1 MEATAEKE
9 LKPQGDLVFA
19 LDIGTRTVVGIV
31 GEYIDDKF
39 YLQDY
44 VSVPHTK
51 RAMVDG
57 QVEDIK
63 QVAKIVA
70 QAKATLE
77 ERNGVQ
83 LSKVS
88 IAAAGRALKTV
99 QVQMEFDVSDRD
111 GLTEDIVKSMEVE
124 TIQKAQSML
133 DASNT
138 GRTLFYC
145 VGHSIIS
152 YKLDDYKIISLEG
165 HKGDK
170 VTIDL
175 VAAFLPS
182 IVVEG
187 LYSVMDLNGLEV
199 TSLTLEPIAAMNV
212 IVPPEIRL
220 INIALI
226 DIGAGTSD
234 IAIAKNGSVVAY
246 AMATTAGDE
255 ITEEIIRTYLVDF
268 NTAEMIKQ
276 NCSNGEEEIEY
287 RDILGNPHKA
297 KGEDVAKMLT
307 PAVETLAD
315 TICGAIKEAN
325 GASPA
330 AVFLVGGGSLIEG
343 LTPLVAEKLGID
355 ETRVAI
361 GGGDFLKNVDE
372 CGAKLGAEY
381 VTPLGIA
388 VTSMLDQGYDFSV
401 ITVND
406 SKVRVFDTKQ
416 LSVYEALTIAG
427 YKSHEIMGRSG
438 RNLTYTLNGARRT
451 IKGGAMT
458 PAEVFVNER
467 PASIMT
473 KVTQG
478 DRIRISPAMSGFNAS
493 ATLSDVVGYDRFN
506 SGVVEFGG
514 DKYAIGMKA
523 IVNGEKKDPDYQ
535 IQPLDSIETSGI
547 VTFGDLLRIVEG
559 GTDGVE
565 YRVGEDPIT
574 EDYVL
579 ENGDVIRMYDSYG
592 NIIGDDIEVPEK
604 PAPAPAPEPENNGP
618 VVAIRVADLEA
629 AQNENNGENAEESA
643 ENTEEDADGET
654 ADAANTDK
662 TAEPAEEAPVKP
674 IKSAIPFNGGGIH
687 VEINGDEVILPPR
700 NGDYILL
707 DLLNSIN
714 IDPAV
719 PNSEIILE
727 INGAPA
733 NFSSYISNGDKAVIK
748 VQERQERKIAK

>member
-1 MEATAEKE
+1 MSTKNAAPE
-9 LKPQGDLVFA
+9 LKEQGDLVFA
-19 LDIGTRTVVGIV
+19 LDIGTRTVVGVI

-44 VSVPHTK
+44 ISVPHTK

-63 QVAKIVA
+63 QVAKIVS
-70 QAKATLE
+70 QVKSKLE
-77 ERNGVQ
+77 EKNGVH
-83 LSKVS
+83 LTKVS
-88 IAAAGRALKTV
+88 IAAAGRALKTK
-99 QVQMEFDVSDRD
+99 QVSMEFDISDREA
-111 GLTEDIVKSMEVE
+111 LTEDMVKSMEIE
-124 TIQKAQSML
+124 TIQKAQAEL
-133 DASNT
+133 DSSNT
-138 GRTLFYC
+138 GRTIFYC

-152 YKLDDYKIISLEG
+152 YLLDDYKIISLEG
-165 HKGDK
+165 HKGEK
-170 VTIDL
+170 ATIDL
-175 VAAFLPS
+175 VAAFLPN

-255 ITEEIIRTYLVDF
+255 ITEEIIRQYLVDF

-276 NCSNGEEEIEY
+276 SCSNGEKEIEY
-287 RDILGNPHKA
+287 RDILGNTHKA
-297 KGEDVAKMLT
+297 PAEDIMEMLT
-307 PAVETLAD
+307 PAVDTLAE
-315 TICGAIKEAN
+315 TICSSIIEAN
-325 GASPA
+325 GSSPA

-372 CGAKLGAEY
+372 CGVKLGAEY

-388 VTSMLDQGYDFSV
+388 VTSMLNQGYDFSV

-438 RNLTYTLNGARRT
+438 RNLSYTLNGVRKT

-458 PAEVFVNER
+458 PAELFVNER

-478 DRIRISPAMSGFNAS
+478 DRIRIVPATSGQNAV
-493 ATLSDVVGYDRFN
+493 AKLSDVLGYERFN
-506 SGVVEFGG
+506 SGTVKFGG
-514 DKYAIGMKA
+514 ETFSIGLKA
-523 IVNGEKKDPDYQ
+523 TVNGETKEPDYQ

-547 VTFGDLLRIVEG
+547 VTFGDLLRVIDAGSE
-559 GTDGVE
+559 GVE
-565 YRVGEDPIT
+565 YRVGENVID
-574 EDYVL
+574 ENYVL
-579 ENGDVIRMYDSYG
+579 GNGDEIYAYDSYG
-592 NIIGDDIEVPEK
+592 NIIGSEIEEPAAAPETAAVQ
-604 PAPAPAPEPENNGP
+604 PAPVQSAAPVQQTVQAAPD
-618 VVAIRVADLEA
+618 V
-629 AQNENNGENAEESA
+629 Q
-643 ENTEEDADGET
+643 
-654 ADAANTDK
+654 
-662 TAEPAEEAPVKP
+662 EAPVQP
-674 IKSAIPFNGGGIH
+674 AAPSANAIPFNGRGIN
-687 VEINGDEVILPPR
+687 VEINGEPVTLAPR

-719 PNSEIILE
+719 PNSEIVLE

-733 NFSSYISNGDKAVIK
+733 NFSSYISDGDRAVIK
-748 VQERQERKIAK
+748 VQERTGS

>member
-1 MEATAEKE
+1 MSTGKTAAKE

-19 LDIGTRTVVGIV
+19 LDIGTRTVVGIL

-63 QVAKIVA
+63 QVAKIVT
-70 QAKATLE
+70 QAKNILE
-77 ERNGVQ
+77 EKNGIK
-83 LSKVS
+83 LTKVS
-88 IAAAGRALKTV
+88 IAAAGRALKTRRMT
-99 QVQMEFDVSDRD
+99 MEFDISDRD
-111 GLTEDIVKSMEVE
+111 ALTEDMVKSMEVE
-124 TIQKAQSML
+124 TIQKAQAEL
-133 DASNT
+133 DAGST

-152 YKLDDYKIISLEG
+152 YMLDDYKILSLEG

-170 VTIDL
+170 VTIEL

-187 LYSVMDLNGLEV
+187 LYSVMDLNELEV

-268 NTAEMIKQ
+268 NTAEEIKQ
-276 NCSNGEEEIEY
+276 SCSNGEAEIEY
-287 RDILGNPHKA
+287 KDILGNTHKVLA
-297 KGEDVAKMLT
+297 EELSEMLS
-307 PAVETLAD
+307 PAVDTLAG
-315 TICGAIKEAN
+315 TICDAILEAN
-325 GASPA
+325 GGDSPA

-388 VTSMLDQGYDFSV
+388 VTSMLNQGYDFSV

-427 YKSHEIMGRSG
+427 YKSGEIMGRSG
-438 RNLTYTLNGARRT
+438 RSLSYTLNGTRHT
-451 IKGGAMT
+451 IKGEAMV
-458 PAEVFVNER
+458 PAELFVNER

-478 DRIRISPAMSGFNAS
+478 DRIRINPAMSGKNA
-493 ATLSDVVGYDRFN
+493 AAKLSDILGYERFN
-506 SGVVEFGG
+506 EGTVTFGG
-514 DKYAIGMKA
+514 ETYSIGLKA
-523 IVNGEKKDPDYQ
+523 TVNGESKDPDYS

-547 VTFGDLLRIVEG
+547 VTFGDLMRVMDAGSE
-559 GTDGVE
+559 GVE
-565 YRVGEDPIT
+565 YRVGDTSISD
-574 EDYVL
+574 DYVL
-579 ENGDVIRMYDSYG
+579 NDGDVIDAFDSYG
-592 NIIGDDIEVPEK
+592 NMIGMSDMPETAS
-604 PAPAPAPEPENNGP
+604 APAPVRPAE
-618 VVAIRVADLEA
+618 IRQEASAAVGSAQPAEVQPA
-629 AQNENNGENAEESA
+629 AQ
-643 ENTEEDADGET
+643 
-654 ADAANTDK
+654 AA
-662 TAEPAEEAPVKP
+662 AAAPVSETKN
-674 IKSAIPFNGGGIH
+674 AIPFNGAGMT
-687 VEINGDEVILPPR
+687 VEINGEMVTLPPR

-719 PNSEIILE
+719 PNSEIVLE
-727 INGAPA
+727 INGRPA
-733 NFSSYISNGDKAVIK
+733 NFSSYITNGDRAVIK
-748 VQERQERKIAK
+748 VQERTGS

>member
-1 MEATAEKE
+1 MSTKDAATEI
-9 LKPQGDLVFA
+9 KPQGDLVFA
-19 LDIGTRTVVGIV
+19 LDIGTRTVVGVI

-44 VSVPHTK
+44 VSIPHTK

-63 QVAKIVA
+63 QVAKIVS
-70 QAKATLE
+70 QVKAKLE
-77 ERNGVQ
+77 ENNHVE
-83 LSKVS
+83 LTKVS
-88 IAAAGRALKTV
+88 IAAAGRALKTK
-99 QVQMEFDVSDRD
+99 QITMEFDISDREA
-111 GLTEDIVKSMEVE
+111 LTEDMVKSMEIE
-124 TIQKAQSML
+124 TIQKAQAEL
-133 DASNT
+133 DATNT
-138 GRTLFYC
+138 GRTIFYC

-152 YKLDDYKIISLEG
+152 YKLDDYKILSLEG

-170 VTIDL
+170 VSIEL
-175 VAAFLPS
+175 VAAFLPN

-276 NCSNGEEEIEY
+276 SVSNGEKQVEY
-287 RDILGNPHKA
+287 RDILGNAHTA
-297 KGEDVAKMLT
+297 AAEDISNMLT
-307 PAVETLAD
+307 PAVDTLAE
-315 TICGAIKEAN
+315 TICDAIKEAN
-325 GASPA
+325 GGSPS

-343 LTPLVAEKLGID
+343 LTSLVAEKLGID

-381 VTPLGIA
+381 VTPIGIA
-388 VTSMLDQGYDFSV
+388 VTSMLNQGYDFSV

-438 RNLTYTLNGARRT
+438 RSLSYTLNGVRKT
-451 IKGGAMT
+451 IKGGSMT

-478 DRIRISPAMSGFNAS
+478 DRIRINPAMSGQNAT
-493 ATLSDVVGYDRFN
+493 AKLSDVLGYERFN
-506 SGVVEFGG
+506 DGSVTFGG
-514 DKYAIGMKA
+514 ETYSIGLKA
-523 IVNGEKKDPDYQ
+523 TVNGEQKEPDYQ
-535 IQPLDSIETSGI
+535 IQPLDSIETSGV
-547 VTFGDLLRIVEG
+547 VTFGDLLRVMDAGLE
-559 GTDGVE
+559 GVE
-565 YRVGEDPIT
+565 YRVGDNVIDEN
-574 EDYVL
+574 YVL
-579 ENGDVIRMYDSYG
+579 SGGDVINAYDSYG
-592 NIIGDDIEVPEK
+592 NIIGTADVPEPAPMKINAPAASVTPVTSAEPTDDKK
-604 PAPAPAPEPENNGP
+604 PAEPVSPN
-618 VVAIRVADLEA
+618 
-629 AQNENNGENAEESA
+629 
-643 ENTEEDADGET
+643 
-654 ADAANTDK
+654 
-662 TAEPAEEAPVKP
+662 
-674 IKSAIPFNGGGIH
+674 AIPFNGGIN
-687 VEINGDEVILPPR
+687 VEINGERVTLPPR

-719 PNSEIILE
+719 PNSEIVLE
-727 INGAPA
+727 INGSPA
-733 NFSSYISNGDKAVIK
+733 NFSSYISDGDRAVIK
-748 VQERQERKIAK
+748 VQERTGS

>member
-19 LDIGTRTVVGIV
+19 LDIGTRTVVGVV

-70 QAKATLE
+70 QAKGILE

-83 LSKVS
+83 LTKVS

-165 HKGDK
+165 HKGDR

-187 LYSVMDLNGLEV
+187 LYSVMDINGLEV

-268 NTAEMIKQ
+268 NTAERIKQ
-276 NCSNGEEEIEY
+276 SCSNGDEEIEY

-297 KGEDVAKMLT
+297 KGSDVSKMLT
-307 PAVETLAD
+307 PAVESLAD
-315 TICGAIKEAN
+315 TICNAITEAN

-388 VTSMLDQGYDFSV
+388 VTSMLEQGYDFSV

-478 DRIRISPAMSGFNAS
+478 DRIRISPAMSGYNAT

-514 DKYAIGMKA
+514 DKYAIGMRA
-523 IVNGEKKDPDYQ
+523 VVNGEKKDPDYQ

-592 NIIGDDIEVPEK
+592 NIIGENIEVPEK

-719 PNSEIILE
+719 PNSEIVLE

>member
-1 MEATAEKE
+1 MSTKNAAPEFKE
-9 LKPQGDLVFA
+9 QGDLVFA
-19 LDIGTRTVVGIV
+19 LDIGTRTVVGVI

-44 VSVPHTK
+44 LSVPHTK

-63 QVAKIVA
+63 QVAKIVS
-70 QAKATLE
+70 QVKSKLE
-77 ERNGVQ
+77 EKNGVH
-83 LSKVS
+83 LTKVS
-88 IAAAGRALKTV
+88 IAAAGRALKTK
-99 QVQMEFDVSDRD
+99 QVSMEFDISDREA
-111 GLTEDIVKSMEVE
+111 LTEDMVKSMEIE
-124 TIQKAQSML
+124 TIQKAQAEL
-133 DASNT
+133 DSTNT
-138 GRTLFYC
+138 GRTIFYC

-152 YKLDDYKIISLEG
+152 YLLDDYKIISLEG
-165 HKGDK
+165 HKGEK
-170 VTIDL
+170 ATIEL
-175 VAAFLPS
+175 VAAFLPN

-255 ITEEIIRTYLVDF
+255 ITEEIIRQYLVDF

-276 NCSNGEEEIEY
+276 SCSNGDSEVEY
-287 RDILGNPHKA
+287 RDILGNAHKVPA
-297 KGEDVAKMLT
+297 EDIQEMLT
-307 PAVETLAD
+307 PAVETLAE
-315 TICGAIKEAN
+315 TICDAIIEAN
-325 GASPA
+325 GTSPS

-388 VTSMLDQGYDFSV
+388 VTSMLNQGYDFSV

-438 RNLTYTLNGARRT
+438 RNLSYTLNGVRKT

-458 PAEVFVNER
+458 PAELFVNER

-478 DRIRISPAMSGFNAS
+478 DRIRIVPATSGQNAS
-493 ATLSDVVGYDRFN
+493 AKLSDVLGYERFN
-506 SGVVEFGG
+506 SGNVTFGG
-514 DKYAIGMKA
+514 DTFAIGLKA
-523 IVNGEKKDPDYQ
+523 TVNGETREPDYQ

-547 VTFGDLLRIVEG
+547 VTFGDLLRVIDAGSE
-559 GTDGVE
+559 GVE
-565 YRVGEDPIT
+565 YRVGDNIIDENYI
-574 EDYVL
+574 L
-579 ENGDVIRMYDSYG
+579 GNGDDISAYDSYG
-592 NIIGDDIEVPEK
+592 NIIGLADE
-604 PAPAPAPEPENNGP
+604 APAP
-618 VVAIRVADLEA
+618 V
-629 AQNENNGENAEESA
+629 QQ
-643 ENTEEDADGET
+643 T
-654 ADAANTDK
+654 
-662 TAEPAEEAPVKP
+662 APVQQAAP
-674 IKSAIPFNGGGIH
+674 VQPSAPVQQAAPAVQESPVQPAAPSANAIPFNGRGIN
-687 VEINGDEVILPPR
+687 VEINGEPVTLAPR

-719 PNSEIILE
+719 PNSEIVLE

-733 NFSSYISNGDKAVIK
+733 NFSSYISDGDRAVIK
-748 VQERQERKIAK
+748 VQERTGS

>member
-1 MEATAEKE
+1 MSTNNSE

-19 LDIGTRTVVGIV
+19 LDIGTRTVVGVV

-44 VSVPHTK
+44 ISVPHTK

-63 QVAKIVA
+63 QVAKIVS
-70 QAKATLE
+70 QVKTQLE
-77 ERNGVQ
+77 EKNGVQ
-83 LSKVS
+83 LTKVS
-88 IAAAGRALKTV
+88 IAAAGRALKTK
-99 QVQMEFDVSDRD
+99 QVTMEFDISDREA
-111 GLTEDIVKSMEVE
+111 LTEDMVKSMEIE
-124 TIQKAQSML
+124 TIQKAQAEL
-133 DASNT
+133 DSTTT
-138 GRTLFYC
+138 GRTIFYC

-165 HKGDK
+165 HKGEK
-170 VTIDL
+170 VEIEL
-175 VAAFLPS
+175 VAAFLPN

-255 ITEEIIRTYLVDF
+255 ITEEIIRSYLVDF
-268 NTAEMIKQ
+268 NTAEIIKQ
-276 NCSNGEEEIEY
+276 SCSNGEKQVEY
-287 RDILGNPHKA
+287 RDILGNSHTVST
-297 KGEDVAKMLT
+297 EDITKMLS
-307 PAVETLAD
+307 PAVDTLAE
-315 TICGAIKEAN
+315 TICNAIKEAN
-325 GASPA
+325 GDSPS

-343 LTPLVAEKLGID
+343 LTSLVAEKLGID

-381 VTPLGIA
+381 VTPIGIA
-388 VTSMLDQGYDFSV
+388 VTSMLNQGYDFSV

-427 YKSHEIMGRSG
+427 YKSNEIMGRSG
-438 RNLTYTLNGARRT
+438 RSLSYTLNGVRKT

-478 DRIRISPAMSGFNAS
+478 DRIRITPAMSGQNAS
-493 ATLSDVVGYDRFN
+493 AQLSDVLGYERFAD
-506 SGVVEFGG
+506 GTVTFGG
-514 DKYAIGMKA
+514 ETFAIGLKA
-523 IVNGEKKDPDYQ
+523 TVNGEKKDPDYR

-547 VTFGDLLRIVEG
+547 VTFGDLLRVMDAGSE
-559 GTDGVE
+559 GVE
-565 YRVGEDPIT
+565 YRVGDNVIDEN
-574 EDYVL
+574 YVL
-579 ENGDVIRMYDSYG
+579 CDGDVISAYDSYG
-592 NIIGDDIEVPEK
+592 NIIGNDIPVPQ
-604 PAPAPAPEPENNGP
+604 PAMQLAPAAPQ
-618 VVAIRVADLEA
+618 A
-629 AQNENNGENAEESA
+629 AAE
-643 ENTEEDADGET
+643 
-654 ADAANTDK
+654 
-662 TAEPAEEAPVKP
+662 EEAPAAVSGNEP
-674 IKSAIPFNGGGIH
+674 VAPNAIPFNGRGIN
-687 VEINGDEVILPPR
+687 VEINGEHVTLAPR

-733 NFSSYISNGDKAVIK
+733 NFSSYISDGDRAVIK
-748 VQERQERKIAK
+748 VQERTGS

>member
-1 MEATAEKE
+1 MSTKNAAPEFKE
-9 LKPQGDLVFA
+9 QGDLVFA
-19 LDIGTRTVVGIV
+19 LDIGTRTVVGVI

-44 VSVPHTK
+44 LSVPHTK

-63 QVAKIVA
+63 QVAKIVS
-70 QAKATLE
+70 QVKSKLE
-77 ERNGVQ
+77 EKNGVH
-83 LSKVS
+83 LTKVS
-88 IAAAGRALKTV
+88 IAAAGRALKTK
-99 QVQMEFDVSDRD
+99 QVSMEFDISDREA
-111 GLTEDIVKSMEVE
+111 LTEDMVKSMEIE
-124 TIQKAQSML
+124 TIQNAQAEL
-133 DASNT
+133 DSTNT
-138 GRTLFYC
+138 GRTIFYC

-152 YKLDDYKIISLEG
+152 YLLDDYKIISLEG
-165 HKGDK
+165 HKGEK
-170 VTIDL
+170 ATIEL
-175 VAAFLPS
+175 VAAFLPN

-255 ITEEIIRTYLVDF
+255 ITEEIIRQYLVDF

-276 NCSNGEEEIEY
+276 SCSNGDSEVEY
-287 RDILGNPHKA
+287 RDILGNAHKVPA
-297 KGEDVAKMLT
+297 EDIQEMLT
-307 PAVETLAD
+307 PAVETLAE
-315 TICGAIKEAN
+315 TICDAIIEAN
-325 GASPA
+325 GTSPS

-388 VTSMLDQGYDFSV
+388 VTSMLNQGYDFSV

-438 RNLTYTLNGARRT
+438 RNLSYTLNGVRKT

-458 PAEVFVNER
+458 PAELFVNER

-478 DRIRISPAMSGFNAS
+478 DRIRIVPATSGQNAS
-493 ATLSDVVGYDRFN
+493 AKLSDVLGYERFN
-506 SGVVEFGG
+506 SGTVTFGG
-514 DKYAIGMKA
+514 DTFAIGLKA
-523 IVNGEKKDPDYQ
+523 TVNGETREPDYQ

-547 VTFGDLLRIVEG
+547 VTFGDLLRVIDAGSE
-559 GTDGVE
+559 GVE
-565 YRVGEDPIT
+565 YRVGDNIIDENYI
-574 EDYVL
+574 L
-579 ENGDVIRMYDSYG
+579 GNGDDISAYDSYG
-592 NIIGDDIEVPEK
+592 NIIGLADE
-604 PAPAPAPEPENNGP
+604 APAP
-618 VVAIRVADLEA
+618 V
-629 AQNENNGENAEESA
+629 QQ
-643 ENTEEDADGET
+643 T
-654 ADAANTDK
+654 
-662 TAEPAEEAPVKP
+662 APVQQAAP
-674 IKSAIPFNGGGIH
+674 VQPSAPVQQAAPAVQESPVQPAAPSANAIPFNGRGIN
-687 VEINGDEVILPPR
+687 VEINGEPVTLAPR

-719 PNSEIILE
+719 PNSEIVLE

-733 NFSSYISNGDKAVIK
+733 NFSSYISDGDRAVIK
-748 VQERQERKIAK
+748 VQERTGS

>member
-1 MEATAEKE
+1 MSTKNAAPE

-19 LDIGTRTVVGIV
+19 LDIGTRTVVGVI
-31 GEYIDDKF
+31 GEYVDDKF

-44 VSVPHTK
+44 ISVPHTK

-63 QVAKIVA
+63 QVAKIVS
-70 QAKATLE
+70 QVKSQLE
-77 ERNGVQ
+77 EKNGVK
-83 LSKVS
+83 LTKVS
-88 IAAAGRALKTV
+88 IAAAGRALKTR
-99 QVQMEFDVSDRD
+99 QTAMEFDISDREA
-111 GLTEDIVKSMEVE
+111 LTEDMVKSMEIE
-124 TIQKAQSML
+124 TIQKAQAEL
-133 DASNT
+133 DSTNT
-138 GRTLFYC
+138 GRTIFYC

-152 YKLDDYKIISLEG
+152 YLLDDYKILSLEG
-165 HKGDK
+165 HKGEK
-170 VTIDL
+170 ATIEL
-175 VAAFLPS
+175 VAAFLPN

-187 LYSVMDLNGLEV
+187 LYSVMDLNELEV

-255 ITEEIIRTYLVDF
+255 ITEEIIRQYLVDF

-276 NCSNGEEEIEY
+276 RVSTGDKEVEY
-287 RDILGNPHKA
+287 RDILGNSHKVPA
-297 KGEDVAKMLT
+297 EEITEMLS
-307 PAVETLAD
+307 PAVETLAE
-315 TICGAIKEAN
+315 TICNAIIEAN
-325 GASPA
+325 GASPS

-372 CGAKLGAEY
+372 CGAKLGAEF

-388 VTSMLDQGYDFSV
+388 VTSMLNQGYDFSV

-427 YKSHEIMGRSG
+427 YKSNEIMGRSG
-438 RNLTYTLNGARRT
+438 RNLSYTLNGVRKT

-478 DRIRISPAMSGFNAS
+478 DRIRITPAMSGQNAS
-493 ATLSDVVGYDRFN
+493 AKLSDVLGYERFN
-506 SGVVEFGG
+506 DGNVTFGG
-514 DKYAIGMKA
+514 DKFAIGLKA
-523 IVNGEKKDPDYQ
+523 TVNGEKKDPDYQ

-547 VTFGDLLRIVEG
+547 VTFGDLLRIMDAGYE
-559 GTDGVE
+559 GVE
-565 YRVGEDPIT
+565 YRVGENVID
-574 EDYVL
+574 ENYVL
-579 ENGDVIRMYDSYG
+579 SDGDDIKTYDSYG
-592 NIIGDDIEVPEK
+592 NIIGTTDVPE
-604 PAPAPAPEPENNGP
+604 PAPAAAPAAPSVQP
-618 VVAIRVADLEA
+618 A
-629 AQNENNGENAEESA
+629 ASA
-643 ENTEEDADGET
+643 EASAETDAE
-654 ADAANTDK
+654 ASSAPSAN
-662 TAEPAEEAPVKP
+662 
-674 IKSAIPFNGGGIH
+674 AIPFNGRGGIN
-687 VEINGDEVILPPR
+687 VEINGEPVTLAPR

-719 PNSEIILE
+719 PNSEIVLE

-733 NFSSYISNGDKAVIK
+733 NFSSYISDGDRAVIK
-748 VQERQERKIAK
+748 VQERTGS

>member
-1 MEATAEKE
+1 MSTKDAATEI
-9 LKPQGDLVFA
+9 KPQGDLVFA
-19 LDIGTRTVVGIV
+19 LDIGTRTVVGVI

-44 VSVPHTK
+44 VSIPHTK

-63 QVAKIVA
+63 QVAKIVS
-70 QAKATLE
+70 QVKAKLE
-77 ERNGVQ
+77 ENNHVE
-83 LSKVS
+83 LTKVS
-88 IAAAGRALKTV
+88 IAAAGRALKTK
-99 QVQMEFDVSDRD
+99 QITMEFDISDREA
-111 GLTEDIVKSMEVE
+111 LTEDMVKSMEIE
-124 TIQKAQSML
+124 TIQKAQAEL
-133 DASNT
+133 DATNT
-138 GRTLFYC
+138 GRTIFYC

-152 YKLDDYKIISLEG
+152 YKLDDYKILSLEG

-170 VTIDL
+170 VSIEL
-175 VAAFLPS
+175 VAAFLPN

-276 NCSNGEEEIEY
+276 SVSNGEKQVEY
-287 RDILGNPHKA
+287 RDILGNAHTA
-297 KGEDVAKMLT
+297 AAEDISNMLT
-307 PAVETLAD
+307 PAVDTLAE
-315 TICGAIKEAN
+315 TICEAIKEAN
-325 GASPA
+325 GGSPS

-343 LTPLVAEKLGID
+343 LTSLVAEKLGID

-381 VTPLGIA
+381 VTPIGIA
-388 VTSMLDQGYDFSV
+388 VTSMLNQGYDFSV

-438 RNLTYTLNGARRT
+438 RSLSYTLNGVRKT
-451 IKGGAMT
+451 IKGGSMT

-478 DRIRISPAMSGFNAS
+478 DRIRINPAMSGQNAT
-493 ATLSDVVGYDRFN
+493 AKLSDVLGYERFN
-506 SGVVEFGG
+506 DGSVTFGG
-514 DKYAIGMKA
+514 ETYAIGLKA
-523 IVNGEKKDPDYQ
+523 TVNGEQKEPDYQ
-535 IQPLDSIETSGI
+535 IQPLDSIETSGV
-547 VTFGDLLRIVEG
+547 VTFGDLLRVMDAGLE
-559 GTDGVE
+559 GVE
-565 YRVGEDPIT
+565 YRVGDNVIDEN
-574 EDYVL
+574 YVL
-579 ENGDVIRMYDSYG
+579 SGGDVINAYDSYG
-592 NIIGDDIEVPEK
+592 NIIGTADVPEPAPMKINAPAASVTHAEPTDDKK
-604 PAPAPAPEPENNGP
+604 PAEPVSPN
-618 VVAIRVADLEA
+618 
-629 AQNENNGENAEESA
+629 
-643 ENTEEDADGET
+643 
-654 ADAANTDK
+654 
-662 TAEPAEEAPVKP
+662 
-674 IKSAIPFNGGGIH
+674 AIPFNGGIN
-687 VEINGDEVILPPR
+687 VEINGERVTLPPR

-719 PNSEIILE
+719 PNSEIVLE
-727 INGAPA
+727 INGSPA
-733 NFSSYISNGDKAVIK
+733 NFSSYISDGDRAVIK
-748 VQERQERKIAK
+748 VQERTGS